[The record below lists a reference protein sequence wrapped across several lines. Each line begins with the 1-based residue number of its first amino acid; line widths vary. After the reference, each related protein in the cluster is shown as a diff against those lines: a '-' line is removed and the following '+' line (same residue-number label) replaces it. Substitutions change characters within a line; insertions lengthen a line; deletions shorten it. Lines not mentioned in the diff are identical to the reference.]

1 MAASK
6 HHWDLDRCSTL
17 RRSRGFD
24 HILCKYVVQPLL
36 SVLSSAKTQA
46 VAQSSKNAPQEE
58 SVCLSSGCVVAAAEL
73 LQHMSP
79 RYEDIDP
86 CTDFNT
92 YVCEGWDDKHDM
104 RADQE
109 HLSTAALM
117 SENAQQILRHVIE
130 SHYEK
135 SSETAVTMTNDDQ
148 VIFDKLR
155 DGYNACMSET
165 LLKEKASGPLIEV
178 LKHLEKLYPGLYL
191 GNQAYHD
198 ATSSEQS
205 ALGGR
210 PDELT
215 AVVNYLTNIGVQ
227 TILSMYVGADDRDPD
242 TNVIFL
248 NAPRSPG
255 LPSREYYKDKEVVES
270 YGKVIGQ
277 VLEGLVHEAY
287 PNMTLMETENGWFST
302 VSGEIVQNVIDFET
316 KLAKVTPSTE
326 DAEDVTKSYN
336 PKSIIEVQFLLPQI
350 SIPLLLSKQAPSD
363 FTPEKLIIGSP
374 DYLKGLSTAIQDT
387 SPETIKVYLV
397 WKVVQTFAYRVESV
411 AVKPLIEF
419 NNILQGKD
427 PQATEERWRF
437 CVRDANRG
445 LGWIL
450 SKFFVEKAFSK
461 EAKRFGDTIVSDIKD
476 EFISK
481 LDSADWMSPEV
492 RELGIEKVHNI
503 VQKIGYP
510 TKSPDVR
517 NSTAIR
523 EYYSPV
529 TIEPDTFFQNWLS
542 INRFSNREMWSSL
555 GKPVDR
561 DEWGMTASTVNAYYN
576 PAGNEIVFPA
586 GIMQAPVFYDPS
598 IPQYLSYG
606 AFGSVSG
613 HELSHA
619 FDSTGRHYDETGN
632 YTEWWDTETIKSFEK
647 KAQCFIDQ
655 YHNFTVPSGPDGETP
670 LHVNGRLTLGE
681 NIADAGGLSAAFQAW
696 KRREEEDPDEKLPGL
711 ERFSKEQ
718 MFFISY
724 SNWWCSKIRKEAAVN
739 RVYRDPHAP
748 ELARI
753 LVCTLLWGFS
763 CRGP

>member
-1 MAASK
+1 MP
-6 HHWDLDRCSTL
+6 
-17 RRSRGFD
+17 
-24 HILCKYVVQPLL
+24 VVMQT
-36 SVLSSAKTQA
+36 SE
-46 VAQSSKNAPQEE
+46 NAPQEE
-58 SVCLSSGCVVAAAEL
+58 SVCLSPGCVVAASEL
-73 LQHMSP
+73 LQNMSP

-86 CTDFNT
+86 CTNFNT

-130 SHYEK
+130 SPYEK
-135 SSETAVTMTNDDQ
+135 SSDTAAAMTNDDQ
-148 VIFDKLR
+148 VIFNKLR
-155 DGYNACMSET
+155 DGYNACMNET
-165 LLKEKASGPLIEV
+165 LLKEKASEPLIEV
-178 LKHLEKLYPGLYL
+178 LKHLEKLYPGIYPE
-191 GNQAYHD
+191 GRDNSEAI
-198 ATSSEQS
+198 SSGQS
-205 ALGGR
+205 VLGGR

-215 AVVNYLTNIGVQ
+215 AVINYLTNIGVQ
-227 TILSMYVGADDRDPD
+227 SIISMYVGADDRDPD

-255 LPSREYYKDKEVVES
+255 LPSKEYYKDTEIVQN
-270 YGKVIGQ
+270 YGVVIGQ

-287 PNMTLMETENGWFST
+287 PNVTSVKTKDSWFSAL
-302 VSGEIVQNVIDFET
+302 SGEIVKNVIDFEI

-336 PKSIIEVQFLLPQI
+336 PKSVIEVQFLLPQI

-363 FTPEKLIIGSP
+363 YTPEKLIVGSP
-374 DYLKGLSTAIQDT
+374 KYLKGLSAAIRET

-397 WKVVQTFAYRVESV
+397 WKAVQTFAYRIESP
-411 AVKPLIEF
+411 AIKPFIEF

-461 EAKRFGDTIVSDIKD
+461 EAKQFGDTIVSDIKD

-517 NSTAIR
+517 NATAIR

-529 TIEPDTFFQNWLS
+529 SINSDTFFHNWLS
-542 INRFSNREMWSSL
+542 VNKFSNREMWSSL

-632 YTEWWDTETIKSFEK
+632 YTEWWDASTIKSFKK
-647 KAQCFIDQ
+647 KAQCFVDQ
-655 YHNFTVPSGPDGETP
+655 YHNFTVPGPDGKA
-670 LHVNGRLTLGE
+670 LHINGRLTLGE

-696 KRREEEDPDEKLPGL
+696 KRRDEEDPDEKLPGL
-711 ERFSKEQ
+711 EKFSKEQ

-748 ELARI
+748 EWARI
-753 LVCTLLWGFS
+753 LVCSEFFFS
-763 CRGP
+763 SLFFP